1 MSKTVSNYGMKAID
15 PARRAVEM
23 YDILIVG
30 AGLFG
35 SVVAFEASKLGKKV
49 LVVEKR
55 DHIGGNCYT
64 EKIENIN
71 VHKYGAHIFRTSDR
85 SIWEYMQQFCMF
97 NNFINSPI
105 ANYKGE
111 LYNLP
116 FNMNTFYSLWQV
128 KTPEEAKRM
137 IDSQRVA
144 NEDPANLE
152 EHVLN
157 LVGRD
162 IYEKLVK
169 GYTEK
174 QWGKCCRQLPQSIM
188 RRIPLRFVYDN
199 NYFNDL
205 YQGIPMGGY
214 TKIFEQMLSSSEVAL
229 GVDFLEN
236 RGYYESLAE
245 KIVYTGAI
253 DAYYDYCFGPL
264 EYRSLRFDTQVLDV
278 ENYQGVAVMNFTD
291 RETPYTRSIEHKH
304 FERAECLHSVVSW
317 EYPSN
322 WQPGEEPY
330 YPIEDEKNFSTYAQ
344 YLDRSRA
351 DGKVSFG
358 GRLGEYK
365 YYDMQD
371 TVKSA
376 LAFVGSFLRA

>member
-1 MSKTVSNYGMKAID
+1 
-15 PARRAVEM
+15 M